1 MAEPMSPPR
10 SSTDERDAATALS
23 GSSLARVRAVSQLLD
38 NALRVPG
45 TNIRVGLDP
54 LVGLIPGFGDL
65 VGGLASAYI
74 ILEAARAGA
83 PASVLLRMLGN
94 VGIDTALGAL
104 PVAGDVFDVAWKSNA
119 RNVRLLER
127 HLEAPR
133 ETRSASIALALLVI
147 VATVLLAVAGVALT
161 FLLVRRLFG

>member
-1 MAEPMSPPR
+1 MVEPVTPLR
-10 SSTDERDAATALS
+10 SSIDEREAVTAPS
-23 GSSLARVRAVSQLLD
+23 GSSLTRVRTVSDLLD

-54 LVGLIPGFGDL
+54 LVGLIPGVGDL

-83 PASVLLRMLGN
+83 PTSVLLRMLGN
-94 VGIDTALGAL
+94 VGIDTALGAI
-104 PVAGDVFDVAWKSNA
+104 PVAGDLFDVGWKSNA

-133 ETRSASIALALLVI
+133 ETRSASIALGLLVA
-147 VATVLLAVAGVALT
+147 VAAVLLAVAGIALT
-161 FLLVRRLFG
+161 FLVIRRLFG